1 VIGPSLF
8 HFIFPIYKENKY
20 DIIENSPIMK
30 SNKGSNGIQLINYLI
45 DQQRN
50 IGEEI
55 YEEENKKM
63 DPIKYLDQAKKMY
76 MDYHIIS

>member
-1 VIGPSLF
+1 
-8 HFIFPIYKENKY
+8 
-20 DIIENSPIMK
+20 MK

-76 MDYHIIS
+76 KDYYIIS